1 MLSPGIVNFAG
12 DQKLADLP
20 AYTQRTISVSDDYI
34 FLFTGQNYS
43 IADRNRIYVMSRLDY
58 SVVEVINDI
67 RHEVTPPNYSVGVQS
82 ACDGVYLVYSCAY
95 SVPADHPDPPNQRL
109 LYIRPVSDLPDVRVV
124 DIGDYGSFDR
134 VYSVCIHEGFIYV
147 SSQANRLLV
156 IEAANP
162 ASWYQTDVLEGGN
175 GAIRKLNIID
185 GKLYVVRTVG
195 ANNADLFVYNMA
207 DLSLIRRFYLP
218 QDNNVYTPQHVCNQ
232 YVYLFSASH
241 HGYVVDG
248 AERYWQLPSRGAEYV
263 ASGGYMVLNYTNALQ
278 PAPTGIYTIK
288 AVTLADRVVAYGR
301 NLGRCVRSDGQQSN
315 KEFRNYLISGDTLL
329 FNKDTRKTI
338 SFWAKLDG
346 RGTSWP
352 YDGFQPFYS
361 GQNEISGRTFIR
373 LYTYNLLNIHVDWI
387 GGGGQLNLNPGSD
400 AYSIISNW
408 FNMTVFQNGID
419 LLNWKVYINGELIP
433 HTLVSNNVKENSYSG
448 SEIIKLNVKNS
459 NSTSTASCMS
469 MFALFDRELN
479 PDEVMKLY
487 KANGHVPRSLYDSR
501 LLHYDFETR
510 SGRSVKNRVG
520 DYNHLAAGPGYTDG
534 ELGIPNQSTNV
545 VYRDSYTLKPVQ

>member
-162 ASWYQTDVLEGGN
+162 ANWYQTDVLEGGN

-288 AVTLADRVVAYGR
+288 AVSLADRVVAYGR
-301 NLGRCVRSDGQQSN
+301 NLGRCVWSDGGSN
-315 KEFRNYLISGDTLL
+315 RHFRNWSTSNDDLL
-329 FNKDTRKTI
+329 FSKDTRKTI
-338 SFWAKLDG
+338 SFWVQLDG
-346 RGTSWP
+346 LGTTWP
-352 YDGFQPFYS
+352 QDGCLPFSS
-361 GQNEISGRTFIR
+361 GVFGAGRTYTTMYNYSLFIV
-373 LYTYNLLNIHVDWI
+373 NLEWMN
-387 GGGGQLNLNPGSD
+387 GGGRIDFNPGGYAVLSKWTHVVI
-400 AYSIISNW
+400 Y
-408 FNMTVFQNGID
+408 QNGTD
-419 LLNWKVYINGELIP
+419 LLNWRVYVNGELKP
-433 HTLVSNNVKENSYSG
+433 HTIFVNNMTEDSFSNPVR
-448 SEIIKLNVKNS
+448 IQLNGKS
-459 NSTSTASCMS
+459 TNSTRTTPYMS

-520 DYNHLAAGPGYTDG
+520 DYNHLAAGPGYTDE